1 MEYFTGSFITFILI
15 FLFGYYKSKKNVV
28 VKKKIQY
35 TQSSVLNVMAT
46 KTEYRP
52 INLKNNKPKRS
63 QSEIYNDKINIK
75 VLIMDDLAYWIK
87 DNVFYMANIGM
98 SGIVDKETTR
108 IVDTMSMSSVELDK
122 MLFIMDKLREGL
134 ENDSGGTRY

>member
-63 QSEIYNDKINIK
+63 QSEIHNDKINIK

-98 SGIVDKETTR
+98 GGIVDKDTTR
-108 IVDTMSMSSVELDK
+108 VVDTMSMSSVELDK

>member
-15 FLFGYYKSKKNVV
+15 FLFGYYKNKKNII
-28 VKKKIQY
+28 VKEKIQY
-35 TQSSVLNVMAT
+35 TQSSILNTIIT
-46 KTEYRP
+46 KTKYTP
-52 INLKNNKPKRS
+52 INLNISKPKKS
-63 QSEIYNDKINIK
+63 QSEVHNDKVNIK

-87 DNVFYMANIGM
+87 DNVFYMANIGRD
-98 SGIVDKETTR
+98 GIVDKDTTR

-122 MLFIMDKLREGL
+122 MLFIMDKLREGF